1 MWRVDYTTER
11 LVSRHRGTL
20 PVLISCPH
28 GGSEQPDGVSERDGG
43 ATPTGCNFEKKS
55 DLNTR
60 DVALGIAQRLVDLFG
75 EAPYVVIADYHRKY
89 IDANRSPDCAYESAA
104 AQPFYDAYHATLR
117 GFVDEIRAEN
127 VGAGLL
133 FDIHGTAGIP
143 GDPATIFLGTDN
155 GRSVARLLAADPQAL
170 FRRRSLRGFLEAAGH
185 IVGPHAPGEPEPAT
199 LDGGF
204 TIRTYGSAHADGIDA
219 MQLEITN
226 PLRTD
231 PALRAALVEE
241 LGFAFGRLA
250 ALYAEVR
257 TGGATR
263 GTQVLLG
270 AARRPGVLALDDP
283 GGVRRPLWIDG
294 RGRLRLSPP
303 PAGN

>member
-1 MWRVDYTTER
+1 MWKVDYTTER
-11 LVSRHRGTL
+11 QVSRHRGTL

-28 GGSEQPDGVSERDGG
+28 GGSEQPEGVNERDGS
-43 ATPTGCNFEKKS
+43 ATPAGCNFEKKS

-89 IDANRSPDCAYESAA
+89 IDANRSPDCAYEAA
-104 AQPFYDAYHATLR
+104 AARPFYDAYHATLR
-117 GFVDEIRAEN
+117 AFVAEIRAEN
-127 VGAGLL
+127 AGAGLL
-133 FDIHGTAGIP
+133 FDIHGTAGIA
-143 GDPATIFLGTDN
+143 GDPAAVFLGTDN

-170 FRRRSLRGFLEAAGH
+170 FRRRSLRGFLQAAGH
-185 IVGPHAPGEPEPAT
+185 VVAPHALGEPEPAT

-204 TIRTYGSAHADGIDA
+204 TIRTYGSTRVDGIDA
-219 MQLEITN
+219 MQLEITP

-231 PALRAALVEE
+231 PARRAALVEE

-294 RGRLRLSPP
+294 RGRLRLSTP